1 MIIIG
6 ESDPAMGEEII
17 RFTTRIVDV
26 VFLELST
33 NKMLLFKQM

>member
-6 ESDPAMGEEII
+6 EMDPVMGEEII
-17 RFTTRIVDV
+17 RFTTRTVDV

-33 NKMLLFKQM
+33 NKILLFKQM